1 MRPMQAWAVQSFGL
15 LRYYA
20 SAQLMSTRPK
30 RNTRTPRARPSRKTA
45 KRRAAVAA
53 PRRPAGP
60 ADASSGLAPGM
71 HPINTYLAVANVGAT
86 MDFLERVFGFSRGV
100 VLPDADGQI
109 RYAEMRHGESVVM
122 LIRKGDRATA
132 TGGSAALYTYVSD
145 VDASASQARLAGAGV
160 SDSEDMPWGDR
171 TAVVTDPDG
180 YRWVLA
186 TFKKLAPFT

>member
-1 MRPMQAWAVQSFGL
+1 
-15 LRYYA
+15 
-20 SAQLMSTRPK
+20 MSK
-30 RNTRTPRARPSRKTA
+30 RRKTTSRVTRARRKTSKPA
-45 KRRAAVAA
+45 KRRALTPVGPKLIA
-53 PRRPAGP
+53 P
-60 ADASSGLAPGM
+60 ADAASGLAPGM

-86 MDFLERVFGFSRGV
+86 MDFLERAFGFTRGV

-122 LIRKGDRATA
+122 LIRKGDPATA
-132 TGGSAALYTYVSD
+132 TGGAAALYAYVSD
-145 VDASASQARLAGAGV
+145 VDVATTQARLAGAGV
-160 SDSEDMPWGDR
+160 ADAEDMPWGDR